1 MEHSD
6 PILLILAL
14 FIVGALLSYLARWLR
29 IATPIL
35 LLLGGVALGFALNW
49 FAETQDI
56 DLPPIE
62 LEPDLVFLLFL
73 PPILFAA
80 AYFTPIRDFRANRRA
95 IGLLAIGL
103 VLFTTLAV
111 GLVASAV
118 IPGMTL
124 VVGLTLGAIVAP
136 PDAVA
141 ATAVFQRLGV
151 PRKVVTILEGE
162 SLINDASALIAYRVA
177 SGVAIGAITFSLID
191 ATVQF
196 VVLGVG
202 GVVVGVIA
210 GAIVTRALFRTAD
223 PVLEIIVS
231 LLAPI
236 VSYVVAEQVGVSGV
250 LAVVTAGLITGRKAA
265 RAFSPDA
272 RLLGLGAWQVVI
284 WTINTF
290 VFMLIGLQLPSIMDG
305 LSDYTTGELLTY
317 GVAISA
323 TVIIT
328 RFLWVFPATYLP
340 RWFSAKIRMADP
352 PPPPQAVV
360 IVSWA
365 GMRGVVSLAAA
376 LALVPDFPQ
385 RELILY
391 LTFCVILATLVGQGL
406 TLPWL
411 IRRLGVTSANDGFEA
426 ELAHAQLAAFEAAV
440 QKLDDL
446 REDYPDHLPLIDQLR
461 ADLEHEAGHVVLNNG
476 ETPDE
481 AEQEALDHQTIRNA
495 LLLAQREAVI
505 ALRDDAV
512 INDETLRR
520 IERDLD
526 LEALRSGAAAVG

>member
-1 MEHSD
+1 MVHAE
-6 PILLILAL
+6 PILVVLLL
-14 FIVGALLSYLARWLR
+14 FIVGAALSYVARWLR
-29 IATPIL
+29 IAPPIL
-35 LLLGGVALGFALNW
+35 LLLGGVVLGFALSGLD
-49 FAETQDI
+49 ERGI
-56 DLPPIE
+56 VDLPPIE

-103 VLFTTLAV
+103 VLFTTVVV
-111 GLVASAV
+111 GVVASLV

-124 VVGLTLGAIVAP
+124 AVGLTLGAIVAP

-141 ATAVFQRLGV
+141 ATAIFQRLGV
-151 PRKVVTILEGE
+151 PRKIVTILEGE
-162 SLINDASALIAYRVA
+162 SLVNDASALIAYRVA
-177 SGVAIGAITFSLID
+177 SGVAMGLFAFSVVD

-196 VVLGVG
+196 VVIGVG
-202 GVVVGVIA
+202 GLVVGAVA
-210 GAIVTRALFRTAD
+210 GAIVTRALTRTAD
-223 PVLEIIVS
+223 PLLEIVVS

-236 VSYVVAEQVGVSGV
+236 VSYVVAEELGVSGV
-250 LAVVTAGLITGRKAA
+250 LATVTAGLITGRRAA

-290 VFMLIGLQLPSIMDG
+290 VFMLIGLQLPTIMEG
-305 LSDYTTGELLTY
+305 LAAYSTGELLGY
-317 GVAISA
+317 GALISA
-323 TVIIT
+323 TVIIA
-328 RFLWVFPATYLP
+328 RFVWVFPAIYGPKWLRARRRMEASGP
-340 RWFSAKIRMADP
+340 PFSG
-352 PPPPQAVV
+352 VV

-385 RELILY
+385 RSLILY

-411 IRRLGVTSANDGFEA
+411 IRRLGVSATNDGAEA
-426 ELAHAQLAAFEAAV
+426 ELAHARLTAVEAAMAR
-440 QKLDDL
+440 LDDL

-461 ADLEHEAGHVVLNNG
+461 ADLEHEAGHVRSTNG

-481 AEQEALDHQTIRNA
+481 AEQEALDHRAIRSA
-495 LLLAQREAVI
+495 LLVAQREAVI
-505 ALRDDAV
+505 RLRDDGV
-512 INDETLRR
+512 INDESLRH

-526 LEALRSGAAAVG
+526 LEALRAGA

>member
-1 MEHSD
+1 MDHAE
-6 PILLILAL
+6 PILVILVL
-14 FIVGALLSYLARWLR
+14 FIVGAALSYLARWLR

-35 LLLGGVALGFALNW
+35 LLIGGVVVGYVLDATLEF
-49 FAETQDI
+49 E
-56 DLPPIE
+56 PIE

-73 PPILFAA
+73 PPILFAG

-103 VLFTTLAV
+103 VLFTTAV
-111 GLVASAV
+111 VGVVASAV

-124 VVGLTLGAIVAP
+124 AVGLTLGAIVAP

-141 ATAVFQRLGV
+141 ATAIFQRLGV

-177 SGVAIGAITFSLID
+177 SGVALGVITFSVVD

-196 VVLGVG
+196 VVLAVG
-202 GVVVGVIA
+202 GVAIGVIC

-223 PVLEIIVS
+223 PVLEIVVS

-236 VSYVVAEQVGVSGV
+236 VSYVVAEEVGVSGV
-250 LAVVTAGLITGRKAA
+250 LATVTAGLITGRKAA

-290 VFMLIGLQLPSIMDG
+290 VFMLIGLQLPTIMDG
-305 LSDYTTGELLTY
+305 LSDYPATDLLWY
-317 GVAISA
+317 AAVISL
-323 TVIIT
+323 TVIVT
-328 RFLWVFPATYLP
+328 RFVWVFPSIYLP
-340 RWFSAKIRMADP
+340 RWLSAKIRMQGPAP
-352 PPPPQAVV
+352 SPASVV

-406 TLPWL
+406 TLPGL
-411 IRRLGVTSANDGFEA
+411 IRSLGVTASNDGAEA
-426 ELAHAQLAAFEAAV
+426 ELAHARLAASEAALV
-440 QKLDDL
+440 KLEDL
-446 REDYPDHLPLIDQLR
+446 RADYPDHLPLIDQLR
-461 ADLEHEAGHVVLNNG
+461 EDIEHEAGHHVLADG
-476 ETPDE
+476 TTPNE
-481 AEQEALDHQTIRNA
+481 AEQEALDHRAIRNA
-495 LLLAQREAVI
+495 LLVAQREAVI
-505 ALRDDAV
+505 RLRDDAI
-512 INDETLRR
+512 INDETLRS

-526 LEALRSGAAAVG
+526 LEALRGGA